1 MYHKQDPRHVLKVDN
16 RIPVNDIKEVHS
28 VEFNDI
34 SPTINKRGSKSWL
47 VRGEKFY
54 LEYSSV
60 VNEEEFEKSNA
71 KDEYILLLPDK
82 NTNCTIFHNNEVKY
96 VEGYSIAIIQ
106 KGYSRIKFSNAGTV
120 ILLQSYNDMK
130 GPIIN
135 ESNYII
141 NDKNVSDFSRLQPPE
156 DIQGIQVYSLDI
168 PKKEGRFGRIFRS
181 TNFTISCL
189 YPWEG
194 PRDTKTL
201 SPHSHYD
208 FEQCSIAVDGRFTH
222 HFRYPW
228 VSDKTKWKEDEH
240 LDLMSPSVT
249 FIPPG
254 VTHTS
259 EATGSGNNEII
270 DIFSP
275 PRDDFALEE
284 GWVINEDKYFK

>member
-1 MYHKQDPRHVLKVDN
+1 
-16 RIPVNDIKEVHS
+16 
-28 VEFNDI
+28 
-34 SPTINKRGSKSWL
+34 
-47 VRGEKFY
+47 
-54 LEYSSV
+54 
-60 VNEEEFEKSNA
+60 
-71 KDEYILLLPDK
+71 KDQIDYQI
-82 NTNCTIFHNNEVKY
+82 
-96 VEGYSIAIIQ
+96 GYSNEIIQ
-106 KGYSRIKFSNAGTV
+106 KCNKIIKISNADTL
-120 ILLQSYNDMK
+120 ILLHSYNDME

-135 ESNYII
+135 ERNYIL

-181 TNFTISCL
+181 ANFTISCL
-189 YPWEG
+189 YPWKG

-249 FIPPG
+249 FIPSG

-270 DIFSP
+270 DVFSP
-275 PRDDFALEE
+275 PRYDFGSEK
-284 GWVINEDKYFK
+284 GWVINEDNYLS